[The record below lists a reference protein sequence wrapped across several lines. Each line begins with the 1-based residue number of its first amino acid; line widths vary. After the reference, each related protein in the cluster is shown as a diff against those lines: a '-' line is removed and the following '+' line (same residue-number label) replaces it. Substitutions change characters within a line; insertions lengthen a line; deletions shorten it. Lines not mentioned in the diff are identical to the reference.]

1 VRLRDSPIGLH
12 IGVIWKDDR
21 GKKIAVE
28 EREMNGSKIATFALR
43 RSSSPA
49 VTASRAIGRSAWR
62 GAEVR
67 SDRKEEAA
75 AMTTA
80 SDGGFF
86 LPLFPLPNLVFFPQT
101 RLPLHVFESRYLQLI
116 ADVMASDQRF
126 GIVLLR
132 PGYKSDYFGA
142 PPVYACGTV
151 AHVEQTVTLDDGRYN
166 ILVHG
171 ETRFRIIDEVSRE
184 PYRVAR
190 VAAQAQVE
198 GDAAAAYAQR
208 TWLTEL
214 SQQYL
219 HFLPEQ
225 GAVPE
230 IASVGLEALTN
241 ALIMSLT
248 LDVAEKQRLLETDD
262 LVARAEEVA
271 DELQGRIENLQF
283 LAPFRQGGDPS
294 RN

>member
-1 VRLRDSPIGLH
+1 
-12 IGVIWKDDR
+12 
-21 GKKIAVE
+21 
-28 EREMNGSKIATFALR
+28 M
-43 RSSSPA
+43 
-49 VTASRAIGRSAWR
+49 TAAPEG
-62 GAEVR
+62 E
-67 SDRKEEAA
+67 
-75 AMTTA
+75 
-80 SDGGFF
+80 FL

-101 RLPLHVFESRYLQLI
+101 RLPLHVFEPRYRQLI
-116 ADVMASDQRF
+116 TDVIASDQRF

-132 PGYKSDYFGA
+132 PGYEGDYFGA
-142 PPVYACGTV
+142 PPLYACGTV
-151 AHVEQTVTLDDGRYN
+151 AHIEQTETLDDGRYN

-171 ETRFRIIDEVSRE
+171 QTRFRIVDEFSRE

-190 VAAQAQVE
+190 VIARPQVE
-198 GDAAAAYAQR
+198 SDATAAYAQR
-208 TWLTEL
+208 MWLTEL

-219 HFLPEQ
+219 RYLPEQ

-262 LVARAEEVA
+262 LVARAEEVG

-283 LAPFRQGGDPS
+283 LAPFRKGGDAS